1 MSTLPYGSVSSCRH
15 CQLYRAEGRRGG
27 YCQQL
32 NVPVQGNWKSC
43 SLVIPPFAAL
53 WTGSE
58 MGLRSAAMTTAV
70 KLVESESHRES
81 ESILE
86 AAETAGAID
95 VAQIDLELM
104 SVAHLLA
111 R

>member
-1 MSTLPYGSVSSCRH
+1 
-15 CQLYRAEGRRGG
+15 
-27 YCQQL
+27 
-32 NVPVQGNWKSC
+32 
-43 SLVIPPFAAL
+43 
-53 WTGSE
+53 